1 MFTFSLTM
9 LASQLINGL
18 MLGMVYVC
26 MAIGLSII
34 FGMIGIVNFTH
45 GILFTLG
52 AYFALMVGKALGY
65 GATLILSPILVGLIA
80 MVLEAVFFRPFYG
93 KPHLL
98 GLLLAFGLALMLEE
112 SIRMIWGIRGFPYDI
127 PTFLQGAINLGI
139 IEYSKYRVFLL
150 AMTVLAII
158 GVWFFLEKTPYG
170 MIIRAASRDAEMVT
184 MLGISSKKVFT
195 LSYALGSLLA
205 AFSGAIVAPL
215 WGIHPAMGSDALMPS
230 FVVVVIG
237 GLGNFWGAVISGIL
251 LGEVVSLSIWIWPPM
266 SEAVMYILMGLILLI
281 RPRGLLGE
289 KWKEFE

>member
-1 MFTFSLTM
+1 MTMFG
-9 LASQLINGL
+9 SQLINGL
-18 MLGMVYVC
+18 MLGMVYIC

-34 FGMIGIVNFTH
+34 FGMIGVVNFTH

-52 AYFALMVGKALGY
+52 AYFALHVSKAFGFGL
-65 GATLILSPILVGLIA
+65 TLIISPIIVGLIA

-127 PTFLQGAINLGI
+127 PKVLQGTINVGI
-139 IEYSKYRVFLL
+139 LHYSQYRVFLL
-150 AMTVLAII
+150 LLTVLAII
-158 GVWFFLEKTPYG
+158 GVWLFLEKTSYG
-170 MIIRAASRDAEMVT
+170 MIIRAASRDSEMVR
-184 MLGISSKKVFT
+184 MLGISTKKVFT
-195 LSYALGSLLA
+195 LSFALGSLLA
-205 AFSGAIVAPL
+205 GFAGAIVAPL
-215 WGIHPAMGSDALMPS
+215 WGVHPAMGSDALMPS

>member
-1 MFTFSLTM
+1 MITFSLNM
-9 LASQLINGL
+9 LCSQLINGL

-34 FGMIGIVNFTH
+34 FGMIGVVNFTH

-52 AYFALMVGKALGY
+52 AYFALLVAKAFGFGL
-65 GATLILSPILVGLIA
+65 TLIVSPIIVGIVA
-80 MVLEAVFFRPFYG
+80 MAIEVIFFRRFYG

-112 SIRMIWGIRGFPYDI
+112 TIRMIWGIRGFPYDI
-127 PTFLQGAINLGI
+127 PKLLQGTINLLI
-139 IEYSKYRVFLL
+139 LDYSKYRFFLL
-150 AMTVLAII
+150 VLTILAII
-158 GVWFFLEKTPYG
+158 GVWIFLEKTPYG

-184 MLGISSKKVFT
+184 MLGISTKRVFT
-195 LSYALGSLLA
+195 LSFGLGSFLA

-215 WGIHPAMGSDALMPS
+215 WGVHPSMGTDALMPS

-237 GLGNFWGAVISGIL
+237 GLGNFWGAIIGGIL
-251 LGEVVSLSIWIWPPM
+251 LGEVVSLSVWIWPPM
-266 SEAVMYILMGLILLI
+266 SDAVMYILMGLILLL